1 MKLNPYILGGA
12 AVLGYFLLKPKN
24 KNTSFPAMTVPA
36 TKGINGYVENLHL
49 ISVKYLGTTNT
60 RGTKLKIESKRFGQ
74 SVTLS
79 YDYKIGNIR
88 DQAVQYLQSRGFSIL
103 GSGEFGG
110 IDIIVSNTF
119 NPLK

>member
-1 MKLNPYILGGA
+1 MMKTNNALMIGGA
-12 AVLGYFLLKPKN
+12 ALLGLYLLKPK
-24 KNTSFPAMTVPA
+24 KSAVL
-36 TKGINGYVENLHL
+36 GINGYVENLHL
-49 ISVKYLGTTNT
+49 ISVKYMGPTNT

-74 SVTLS
+74 SITLS

>member
-1 MKLNPYILGGA
+1 MIGGA
-12 AVLGYFLLKPKN
+12 ALLGYYLLKPK
-24 KNTSFPAMTVPA
+24 TGVA
-36 TKGINGYVENLHL
+36 GINGYVENLHL
-49 ISVKYLGTTNT
+49 ISVKYIGPSNS
-60 RGTKLKIESKRFGQ
+60 RGTRLKIESKRFGQ
-74 SVTLS
+74 SITLS
-79 YDYKIGNIR
+79 YDYKIGNIK